1 MVNLVCMLWQLEMG
15 ERKKGREE
23 EGKRRS
29 KSVKMLARLSTTLST
44 L

>member
-1 MVNLVCMLWQLEMG
+1 MLWQLEMG

-23 EGKRRS
+23 EGKRRR
-29 KSVKMLARLSTTLST
+29 KSVKMLARLSTTSST